1 MQLGFMPERGTIDTV
16 SISRGLQKEYH
27 AKGKNHM
34 CFVGL
39 EKAFD
44 RVQRSWQ

>member
-1 MQLGFMPERGTIDTV
+1 MDDLQFGFMSERGMTDALFI
-16 SISRGLQKEYH
+16 KEYRE
-27 AKGKNHM
+27 KDKKLYM

-44 RVQRSWQ
+44 RVPGRMMQ